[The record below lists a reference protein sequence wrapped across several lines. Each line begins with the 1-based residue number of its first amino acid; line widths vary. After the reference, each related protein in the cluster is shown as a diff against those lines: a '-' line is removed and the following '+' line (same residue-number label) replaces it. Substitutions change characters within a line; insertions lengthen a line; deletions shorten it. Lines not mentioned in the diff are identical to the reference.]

1 MQYILVFCVS
11 MIKKVITL
19 ILSLIVLVY
28 LIFYG
33 NIFEFELNKF
43 QMSVFKDS
51 VIIYLFLTGLCFL
64 VGEISKNYSQVD
76 KVWSIAPMIY
86 VWFFTYHSDFNL
98 RMMLMSILVTIWGIR
113 LTYNFARKSGYSIYF
128 WRGEEDYRWKI
139 LKERVPIFN
148 IKIVWSIFNLLF
160 ICLYQMGLIFLFSLP
175 VLAAWQG
182 DSSALN
188 IYDLIIAIL
197 MLSFIITESIADK
210 QQFEFQSN
218 KYKKIDN
225 NESLTGD
232 FKRGFL
238 SNGLWSISRHPNF
251 ISEQL
256 IWVTFYLFSISATGV
271 YLNWSIIGCVLLII
285 LFYNSANYT
294 ESISEKKYPDYKQYK
309 KKVSMFLGFKKMNW
323 KEN

>member
-1 MQYILVFCVS
+1 

-182 DSSALN
+182 DNSALN

>member
-1 MQYILVFCVS
+1 

-128 WRGEEDYRWKI
+128 WRGKEDYRWKI

-309 KKVSMFLGFKKMNW
+309 KKVSIFLGFKKMNW

>member
-1 MQYILVFCVS
+1 

-182 DSSALN
+182 DNSALN

-309 KKVSMFLGFKKMNW
+309 KKVSMFLEFKKMNW

>member
-1 MQYILVFCVS
+1 

-309 KKVSMFLGFKKMNW
+309 KKVSIFLGFKKMNW

>member
-1 MQYILVFCVS
+1 

-51 VIIYLFLTGLCFL
+51 VIIYLFLTGICFL

-113 LTYNFARKSGYSIYF
+113 LTHNFARKSGYSIYF

-139 LKERVPIFN
+139 LKERVPLFN

>member
-1 MQYILVFCVS
+1 

-19 ILSLIVLVY
+19 ILSLVVLVY

>member
-1 MQYILVFCVS
+1 

-86 VWFFTYHSDFNL
+86 VWFFTSHSDFNL

-139 LKERVPIFN
+139 LKERVPLFN

-294 ESISEKKYPDYKQYK
+294 ESISEKKYPDYKNYQDS
-309 KKVSMFLGFKKMNW
+309 VPMFLGFKK
-323 KEN
+323 

>member
-1 MQYILVFCVS
+1 

-19 ILSLIVLVY
+19 ILSLVVLVY

-33 NIFEFELNKF
+33 NIFEFELNEF

-51 VIIYLFLTGLCFL
+51 VIIYLFLTGSCFL
-64 VGEISKNYSQVD
+64 VGEISRNYSQVD

-98 RMMLMSILVTIWGIR
+98 RMVLMSILVTVWGIR

-128 WRGEEDYRWKI
+128 WKGEEDYRWKI
-139 LKERVPIFN
+139 LKERIPFFN
-148 IKIVWSIFNLLF
+148 IKIIWSIFNLLF

-175 VLAAWQG
+175 VLAAWQ
-182 DSSALN
+182 SENSIIN
-188 IYDLIIAIL
+188 IYDIIIAIL
-197 MLSFIITESIADK
+197 MLLFIITESVADK

-225 NESLTGD
+225 NEKLTGD
-232 FKRGFL
+232 YKRGFL
-238 SNGLWSISRHPNF
+238 TNGLWSISRHPNF

-256 IWVTFYLFSISATGV
+256 IWVTFYLFSISSTGV

-294 ESISEKKYPDYKQYK
+294 ESISEKKYPEYKQYK

-323 KEN
+323 KGD

>member
-1 MQYILVFCVS
+1 

-139 LKERVPIFN
+139 LKERVPLFN

>member
-1 MQYILVFCVS
+1 

-51 VIIYLFLTGLCFL
+51 VIIYLFLTGSCFL
-64 VGEISKNYSQVD
+64 VGEISRNYSQVD
-76 KVWSIAPMIY
+76 KVWSIAPIIY
-86 VWFFTYHSDFNL
+86 EWFFTYHSDYNL
-98 RMMLMSILVTIWGIR
+98 RMILMSILVTIWGIR
-113 LTYNFARKSGYSIYF
+113 LTYNFSRKSGYSIYF
-128 WRGEEDYRWKI
+128 WKGEEDYRWKI

-175 VLAAWQG
+175 ILAAWQG
-182 DSSALN
+182 EGSAIN
-188 IYDLIIAIL
+188 VYDIIIAIL
-197 MLSFIITESIADK
+197 MLSFIITESVADK
-210 QQFEFQSN
+210 QQFEFQFN

-225 NESLTGD
+225 NETLTGD
-232 FKRGFL
+232 FKRGFI
-238 SNGLWSISRHPNF
+238 SKGLWSISRHPNF

-256 IWVTFYLFSISATGV
+256 IWVTFYLFSISATGI

-309 KKVSMFLGFKKMNW
+309 KKVSMFLGVKKMNW
-323 KEN
+323 EEN

>member
-1 MQYILVFCVS
+1 
-11 MIKKVITL
+11 MIKKVIAL

-28 LIFYG
+28 IIFYG

-43 QMSVFKDS
+43 QMSVFKNS

-64 VGEISKNYSQVD
+64 VGEVSRNYSQVD

-98 RMMLMSILVTIWGIR
+98 RMILMSILVTVWGVR

-128 WRGEEDYRWKI
+128 WRGEEDYRWQI

-148 IKIVWSIFNLLF
+148 IRIVWSVFNLLF

-182 DSSALN
+182 QNSSLN
-188 IYDLIIAIL
+188 IYDIVIAIL
-197 MLSFIITESIADK
+197 MLTFIVTESISDN

-218 KYKKIDN
+218 KYKKIN
-225 NESLTGD
+225 NKETLTGD
-232 FKRGFL
+232 YERGFL
-238 SNGLWSISRHPNF
+238 SNGLWSVSRHPNF
-251 ISEQL
+251 VSEQL
-256 IWVTFYLFSISATGV
+256 IWVTFYLFSISSTGV
-271 YLNWSIIGCVLLII
+271 YLNWSIIGCILLII

-294 ESISEKKYPDYKQYK
+294 ESISEKKYPDYKNYK
-309 KKVSMFLGFKKMNW
+309 QNVSMFIGFKQKNLW
-323 KEN
+323 D

>member
-1 MQYILVFCVS
+1 

-19 ILSLIVLVY
+19 ILSLVVLVY

-51 VIIYLFLTGLCFL
+51 VIIYLFLTGLCFF
-64 VGEISKNYSQVD
+64 VGEISRNYSQVD

-323 KEN
+323 KED

>member
-1 MQYILVFCVS
+1 M
-11 MIKKVITL
+11 ITL

-113 LTYNFARKSGYSIYF
+113 LTHNFARKSGYSIYF

-182 DSSALN
+182 DNSALN

>member
-1 MQYILVFCVS
+1 

-188 IYDLIIAIL
+188 IYDLIIDIL

>member
-1 MQYILVFCVS
+1 

-128 WRGEEDYRWKI
+128 WRGKEDYRWKI

>member
-1 MQYILVFCVS
+1 

-19 ILSLIVLVY
+19 ILSLIVLVF
-28 LIFYG
+28 LIFYA

-51 VIIYLFLTGLCFL
+51 VIIYLFLTGSCFL
-64 VGEISKNYSQVD
+64 VGEISRNYSQVD

-98 RMMLMSILVTIWGIR
+98 RMVLMSILVTVWGIR

-128 WRGEEDYRWKI
+128 WKGEEDYRWKI
-139 LKERVPIFN
+139 LKERIPIFN

-175 VLAAWQG
+175 VLAAWQ
-182 DSSALN
+182 SENSIIN
-188 IYDLIIAIL
+188 IYDIIIAIL
-197 MLSFIITESIADK
+197 MLLFIITESVADK

-225 NESLTGD
+225 NEKLTGD
-232 FKRGFL
+232 YKRGFL
-238 SNGLWSISRHPNF
+238 TNGLWSISRHPNF

-256 IWVTFYLFSISATGV
+256 IWVTFYLFSISSTGV

-294 ESISEKKYPDYKQYK
+294 ESISEKKYPEYKQYK

-323 KEN
+323 KGD

>member
-1 MQYILVFCVS
+1 

-51 VIIYLFLTGLCFL
+51 VIIYLFLTGICFL

>member
-1 MQYILVFCVS
+1 

-19 ILSLIVLVY
+19 ILSLIVLVF
-28 LIFYG
+28 LIFYA

-51 VIIYLFLTGLCFL
+51 VIIYLFLSGSCFL
-64 VGEISKNYSQVD
+64 VGEISRNYSQVD

-98 RMMLMSILVTIWGIR
+98 RMVLMSILVTVWGIR

-128 WRGEEDYRWKI
+128 WKGEEDYRWKI
-139 LKERVPIFN
+139 LKERIPVFN

-175 VLAAWQG
+175 VLSAWQ
-182 DSSALN
+182 SENSIIN
-188 IYDLIIAIL
+188 IYDIIIAIL
-197 MLSFIITESIADK
+197 MLLFIITESVADK

-225 NESLTGD
+225 NEKLTGD
-232 FKRGFL
+232 YKRGFL
-238 SNGLWSISRHPNF
+238 TNGLWSISRHPNF

-256 IWVTFYLFSISATGV
+256 IWVTFYLFSISSTGV
-271 YLNWSIIGCVLLII
+271 YLNWSIIGSVLLII

-294 ESISEKKYPDYKQYK
+294 ESISEKKYPEYKQYK

-323 KEN
+323 IGD

>member
-1 MQYILVFCVS
+1 

-19 ILSLIVLVY
+19 ILSLIVLVF
-28 LIFYG
+28 LIFYA

-51 VIIYLFLTGLCFL
+51 VIIYLFLTGSCFL
-64 VGEISKNYSQVD
+64 VGEISRNYSQVD

-98 RMMLMSILVTIWGIR
+98 RMVLMSILVTVWGIR

-128 WRGEEDYRWKI
+128 WKGEEDYRWKI
-139 LKERVPIFN
+139 LKERIPVFN

-175 VLAAWQG
+175 VLAAWQ
-182 DSSALN
+182 SENSIIN
-188 IYDLIIAIL
+188 IYDIIIAIL
-197 MLSFIITESIADK
+197 MLLFIITESVADK

-225 NESLTGD
+225 NEKLTGD
-232 FKRGFL
+232 YKRGFL
-238 SNGLWSISRHPNF
+238 TNGLWSISRHPNF

-256 IWVTFYLFSISATGV
+256 IWVTFYLFSISSTGV

-294 ESISEKKYPDYKQYK
+294 ESISEKKYPEYKQYK

-323 KEN
+323 KGD

>member
-1 MQYILVFCVS
+1 

-33 NIFEFELNKF
+33 NIFEFELNEF

-51 VIIYLFLTGLCFL
+51 IIIYLFLTASCFL
-64 VGEISKNYSQVD
+64 VGEISSNYSQVD

-98 RMMLMSILVTIWGIR
+98 RMLLMSILVTIWGIR
-113 LTYNFARKSGYSIYF
+113 LTYNFSRKSGYSIYF

-160 ICLYQMGLIFLFSLP
+160 ICFYQMGLIFLFSLP

-182 DSSALN
+182 ENFTIN
-188 IYDLIIAIL
+188 IYDIIIAIL
-197 MLSFIITESIADK
+197 MLTFIITESIADK

-225 NESLTGD
+225 NETLSGD
-232 FKRGFL
+232 YKRGFI
-238 SNGLWSISRHPNF
+238 SNGLWSMSRHPNF

-256 IWVTFYLFSISATGV
+256 IWVAFYLFSISATGI

-294 ESISEKKYPDYKQYK
+294 ESISEKKYPDYKNYK
-309 KKVSMFLGFKKMNW
+309 QNVSMFIGFKQKNLW
-323 KEN
+323 D

>member
-1 MQYILVFCVS
+1 M
-11 MIKKVITL
+11 ITL

>member
-1 MQYILVFCVS
+1 

-139 LKERVPIFN
+139 LKERVPLFN

-182 DSSALN
+182 DSSAIN

>member
-1 MQYILVFCVS
+1 

-294 ESISEKKYPDYKQYK
+294 ESITEKKYPDYKQYK

>member
-1 MQYILVFCVS
+1 

-175 VLAAWQG
+175 VLSAWQG

>member
-1 MQYILVFCVS
+1 

-51 VIIYLFLTGLCFL
+51 VIIYLFLTGICFL

-175 VLAAWQG
+175 VLSAWQG

>member
-1 MQYILVFCVS
+1 
-11 MIKKVITL
+11 
-19 ILSLIVLVY
+19 
-28 LIFYG
+28 
-33 NIFEFELNKF
+33 
-43 QMSVFKDS
+43 
-51 VIIYLFLTGLCFL
+51 
-64 VGEISKNYSQVD
+64 
-76 KVWSIAPMIY
+76 
-86 VWFFTYHSDFNL
+86 
-98 RMMLMSILVTIWGIR
+98 
-113 LTYNFARKSGYSIYF
+113 
-128 WRGEEDYRWKI
+128 
-139 LKERVPIFN
+139 
-148 IKIVWSIFNLLF
+148 
-160 ICLYQMGLIFLFSLP
+160 MGLIFLFSLP
-175 VLAAWQG
+175 VLSAWQG

>member
-1 MQYILVFCVS
+1 

-43 QMSVFKDS
+43 QMSVFKNS

-139 LKERVPIFN
+139 LKERVPVFN

>member
-1 MQYILVFCVS
+1 

-182 DSSALN
+182 DSSDLN